1 MKTFPISFDL
11 LQKFYYYDELSSEAK
26 AAARKNIVIPEVAAH
41 QEHIARLQFFVSRCK
56 LARLKRK
63 HGHATPGAESIH
75 ELINDRN
82 HIKRLINGSGAL
94 TKIRRQGDQYLI
106 PFIRANKT
114 IYTVNGDY
122 VFLDCE
128 TCMIALVTNETFYHL
143 NEQQNQVARQPYVD
157 VNKRGPAYHDQLY
170 RMHDKIKRL
179 MIR

>member
-1 MKTFPISFDL
+1 MKNYPISFDL
-11 LQKFYYYDELSSEAK
+11 LQKFYYYDELSSEAQ

-41 QEHIARLQFFVSRCK
+41 EEHIARLQFFVSRCK

-63 HGHATPGAESIH
+63 HGHATPGSESIH

-94 TKIRRQGDQYLI
+94 HKIRSQGDRYLL
-106 PFIRANKT
+106 PYIRQNRT
-114 IYTVNGDY
+114 IFTVNGDY

-143 NEQQNQVARQPYVD
+143 NEEQNQVARQPYIE
-157 VNKRGPAYHDQLY
+157 VNQRGPAYHDQLY
-170 RMHDKIKRL
+170 KMHDKIKRL